1 MSDSS
6 QQQLGNTL
14 WAIANQLH
22 GVIDADGCPDGGGSK
37 PQPCCL
43 AQPAGL
49 HPAPGL
55 SPSSFV
61 DDRGDDFDRDI
72 AALHDAV
79 GGVVHEGS
87 QHKLGV
93 GRTDLA
99 RLDVA
104 GPAAT

>member
-1 MSDSS
+1 
-6 QQQLGNTL
+6 
-14 WAIANQLH
+14 
-22 GVIDADGCPDGGGSK
+22 
-37 PQPCCL
+37 
-43 AQPAGL
+43 
-49 HPAPGL
+49 
-55 SPSSFV
+55 
-61 DDRGDDFDRDI
+61 
-72 AALHDAV
+72 LHDAV